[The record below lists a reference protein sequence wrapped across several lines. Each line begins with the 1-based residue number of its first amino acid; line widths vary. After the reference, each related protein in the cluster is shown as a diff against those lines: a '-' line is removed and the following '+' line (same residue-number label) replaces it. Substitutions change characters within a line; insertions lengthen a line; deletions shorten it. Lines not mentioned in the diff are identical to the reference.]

1 MTPFPE
7 AEIMTIKRLEVA
19 LRKMDYKLLKD
30 GAYKLHEK
38 FHGGYK
44 FEYLNLLEEILLEVS
59 ENPQVPS
66 DIKDILCPTIED
78 ILLQSDYSV
87 KSETDIALEQA
98 KERVFEDNKN
108 LEIALKNSIN
118 MIKAMNMKI
127 VVEGIE
133 TEELVKYFSEL
144 QCEYIQGY
152 FFSKP
157 IPKDEF
163 VRFITK
169 SVGET

>member
-1 MTPFPE
+1 MSVNQINLEITESLAADSQKIMIENLNTLSE
-7 AEIMTIKRLEVA
+7 AGISFSLDDFGTGYSNIKRIASLPLE
-19 LRKMDYKLLKD
+19 
-30 GAYKLHEK
+30 
-38 FHGGYK
+38 
-44 FEYLNLLEEILLEVS
+44 I
-59 ENPQVPS
+59 
-66 DIKDILCPTIED
+66 IKIDRSFTM
-78 ILLQSDYSV
+78 
-87 KSETDIALEQA
+87 
-98 KERVFEDNKN
+98 FEDNKN

-169 SVGET
+169 SVGEA